1 MYPMF
6 KLNLAMFAH
15 YLAVK
20 WKDKLFHFLNIVNNF
35 STNSFFFI
43 LNMSCFKFRVH
54 LVFRT
59 CQLN

>member
-35 STNSFFFI
+35 ATNFFSSKTCLASSSECTWF
-43 LNMSCFKFRVH
+43 LE
-54 LVFRT
+54 LV
-59 CQLN
+59 N